1 MVVNRLCKE
10 IYLCKSQDHEATV
23 FANLSHSHL
32 LAWMRYPLGNWLL
45 QWAGDITFVKSTD
58 VLVAVE
64 A

>member
-1 MVVNRLCKE
+1 MVVNSLCKE
-10 IYLCKSQDHEATV
+10 IYLCKLQGYGTAAFITLCH
-23 FANLSHSHL
+23 SHS